1 MSFPVGSGILF
12 YAEAVYTDGNVTLI
26 SDLLKK
32 KLVLV
37 VQKEEKYD
45 KIVKNSGCEKIIFV
59 IISIIAAF
67 ALRRLCVFIN

>member
-1 MSFPVGSGILF
+1 MSFPEGSGILF

-37 VQKEEKYD
+37 VPERG
-45 KIVKNSGCEKIIFV
+45 KI
-59 IISIIAAF
+59 
-67 ALRRLCVFIN
+67 